1 MNVFKVIALFIAG
14 SSREIAHEGKETLR
28 LTRNLLILAVLL
40 PLLLLILGVGL
51 GALGESLDSVGTIGT
66 GQGLIVVGAF
76 LASLL
81 LGFVLVRATVL
92 GYVLVAGSKIGRLA
106 FDAFPGLETPEVK
119 EAARKLSATMA
130 FITGACLY
138 AQVVPI
144 WRAVGISL
152 IAATSMLGL
161 AYVMAAG
168 WYNGKWARVALTS
181 FMLLSLAFSTA
192 RIASP
197 RFARAVAE
205 YNQRMLGSDR
215 LADTDARLLRRF
227 VEERDAIRRRAVD
240 TASCGGRYCTE
251 ADRLRVEE
259 LDRAIGQLQN
269 GTYWENVGRG
279 TSTAAAPAVRPSEPP
294 PVVNPVGSAAS
305 ADLPP
310 PPVVPRRDPATG
322 PRVESDPTPTP
333 RITAPAVRRARPRT
347 EEVFREL
354 DEFAPLGN

>member
-1 MNVFKVIALFIAG
+1 MNLLKVIALFIAG
-14 SSREIAHEGKETLR
+14 SAREIAHEGKETLR

-51 GALGESLDSVGTIGT
+51 GALGESLDSTGTVGT

-81 LGFVLVRATVL
+81 LGFVLVRSSVL
-92 GYVLVAGSKIGRLA
+92 GYVMVAGSKLASKA
-106 FDAFPGLETPEVK
+106 FDIFPGLETEEVK
-119 EAARKLSATMA
+119 NAARKLSGIMA

-161 AYVMAAG
+161 AYVMASG
-168 WYNGKWARVALTS
+168 WYNGKWAKVALTS

-197 RFARAVAE
+197 RFARALAE
-205 YNQRMLGSDR
+205 FNQRQLGPDR
-215 LADTDARLLRRF
+215 ISDTDSRLLRRF
-227 VEERDAIRRRAVD
+227 TEERDAIRRRAAD
-240 TASCGGRYCTE
+240 DCGGNYCSET
-251 ADRLRVEE
+251 DRARVEILE
-259 LDRAIGQLQN
+259 RNIALLQS
-269 GTYWENVGRG
+269 GTYWDTVGRNSPAAVPA
-279 TSTAAAPAVRPSEPP
+279 STAERPSVSPP
-294 PVVNPVGSAAS
+294 SASPVGSTSS

-310 PPVVPRRDPATG
+310 PPPVPRRDPPASATAAT
-322 PRVESDPTPTP
+322 D
-333 RITAPAVRRARPRT
+333 TAPTTASSHPVGRAHPRT
-347 EEVFREL
+347 DEIFREL
-354 DEFAPLGN
+354 DQYQDPYQ

>member
-1 MNVFKVIALFIAG
+1 MNLFKVIALFIAG
-14 SSREIAHEGKETLR
+14 SAREIANEGKETLR

-51 GALGESLDSVGTIGT
+51 GALGESLDSMGTIGT

-81 LGFVLVRATVL
+81 LGFVLVRASVL
-92 GYVLVAGSKIGRLA
+92 GYVMVAGSKVARVA
-106 FDAFPGLETPEVK
+106 FDAFPGLETQEVK
-119 EAARKLSATMA
+119 DAARKLSGIMA

-152 IAATSMLGL
+152 IAATSMMGL

-168 WYNGKWARVALTS
+168 WYNGKWAKVALTS

-197 RFARAVAE
+197 RFARGMAE
-205 YNQRMLGSDR
+205 FSQRNLGSDH
-215 LADTDARLLRRF
+215 LNDTDRRLLDRLTA
-227 VEERDAIRRRAVD
+227 ERNAIRLRAVD
-240 TASCGGRYCTE
+240 QCGGRYCSPE
-251 ADRLRVEE
+251 DARRIAEVEQYI
-259 LDRAIGQLQN
+259 AQLQN
-269 GTYWENVGRG
+269 GTYWENVGRNSVSASPA
-279 TSTAAAPAVRPSEPP
+279 STAVQSQTVPL
-294 PVVNPVGSAAS
+294 VVNPDRSSSS

-310 PPVVPRRDPATG
+310 PPAVPRRDPLPAATA
-322 PRVESDPTPTP
+322 EHSDV
-333 RITAPAVRRARPRT
+333 APAADPHTAHTAHPRT
-347 EEVFREL
+347 DRVFREL
-354 DEFAPLGN
+354 DNYPDLNK